1 MASFETRFLVLLA
14 HEIVLMNTR
23 LNRAPCVSTEYSRLL
38 IRFTPSNDGVYAAVL
53 NKYFIE
59 DAFSGAGC

>member
-1 MASFETRFLVLLA
+1 MLLA

-38 IRFTPSNDGVYAAVL
+38 VRFTPSNDGVYAAVL